1 MTYSIIF
8 KTIYPL
14 SVDNIKRFL
23 YLCTQNMKVTKTI
36 IIAILLTAGLLAG
49 CGDSRTDQML
59 SSIDTLMNN
68 HPDSALQMLDSLK
81 SEKPHWSKSQRMRYD
96 LLHLKAEN
104 KAFVP
109 LTSDSVA
116 QALVSYYDTWGNANE
131 RMMAHYLLGCL
142 YRDMGE
148 APQATEA
155 YLDAIAQADTTSRD
169 CDYKTLFRIYAQM
182 ATLYHKQLLLSE
194 EIEARKQVRH
204 YALLAKDTFNAIF
217 ALDKSISAYILLNK
231 KDDAELLQKEVL
243 RQYMDNGYIQEALL
257 SSTKLMYIYLDYPGN
272 LPKVKLLMDDYEKKS
287 NDFNRD
293 NELSGSKRQYYSYK
307 GQYYEMLNNLDSAE
321 FYYRKVYYPNTSSV
335 AKNPMYKGLLNV
347 FTKRHQADSISK
359 YAQLYCEVNDS
370 SIAKKD
376 QELTAQMAASYNY
389 YRYQKEARE
398 NETKANNTLIA
409 LITILALLVITS
421 MILWNRYQKIKKRKQ
436 QEFIDLNTKYQNA
449 TNEYNKNLRMLQI
462 LDNAHQGVIA
472 NIQEELDRT
481 KDESSRLSELNAEYE
496 SEKTRLEEENSKLAE
511 SLKTLERQKGLPNY
525 LEHTQLFME
534 TEIVRCL
541 KTLEMIPLSKVTEA
555 NWTKLTTE
563 VASFFP
569 QLLNDLNL
577 LPKMTKQKI
586 RVCLLVIL
594 KIQDS
599 CIANWLNLKASRIS
613 NIKSELNKEMFNDC
627 SARTI
632 YNNLRQKYN
641 ILSNG
646 K

>member
-1 MTYSIIF
+1 MRRII
-8 KTIYPL
+8 Y
-14 SVDNIKRFL
+14 
-23 YLCTQNMKVTKTI
+23 I
-36 IIAILLTAGLLAG
+36 IMIVGVLIACSEGREHAE
-49 CGDSRTDQML
+49 ML
-59 SSIDTLMNN
+59 DCIDTLMNN
-68 HPDSALQMLDSLK
+68 HPDSALRMLDSLK

-116 QALVSYYDTWGNANE
+116 KKLVSYYDTWGNANE
-131 RMMAHYLLGCL
+131 RMMAHYLLGCT

-148 APQATEA
+148 APQAIDA
-155 YLDAIAQADTTSRD
+155 YFNAITQADTISKD
-169 CDYKTLFRIYAQM
+169 CDYYTLSRIYAQM
-182 ATLYHKQLLLSE
+182 AEIYHKQLLFSY
-194 EIEARKQVRH
+194 EINACKQSCH
-204 YALLAKDTFNAIF
+204 YASLAKDTITAIF
-217 ALDKSISAYILLNK
+217 EKDTYAGIYIIINKRDSAEILL
-231 KDDAELLQKEVL
+231 KEVQSL
-243 RQYMDNGYIQEALL
+243 YKEYGFTQNALQ
-257 SSTKLMYIYLDYPGN
+257 SSTKLMHLYVQDER
-272 LPKVKLLMDDYEKKS
+272 KHSVTKELMDEYEAES
-287 NDFNRD
+287 NSFDRNH
-293 NELSGSKRQYYSYK
+293 ELSGTRRQYYYYK
-307 GQYYEMLNNLDSAE
+307 GKYFEGIQNLDSAE
-321 FYYRKVYYPNTSSV
+321 YYYRKVYHPKMSIV
-335 AKNPMYKGLLNV
+335 AKNPMYKGLLSV
-347 FTKRHQADSISK
+347 FTKRHQTDSIAK
-359 YAQLYCEVNDS
+359 YAQLYCETNDS

-398 NETKANNTLIA
+398 NETKANNTRIA
-409 LITILALLVITS
+409 LITILALLIITS
-421 MILWNRYQKIKKRKQ
+421 IILWYRYQKIKKRKQ
-436 QEFIDLNTKYQNA
+436 QEFINLNTKYQNA

-472 NIQEELDRT
+472 TIKEELDRT
-481 KDESSRLSELNAEYE
+481 KNESSRLSELNAEYE
-496 SEKTRLEEENSKLAE
+496 SVKTKLEEENSKLAD

-525 LEHTQLFME
+525 LENTQLFME
-534 TEIVRCL
+534 TEIVNHL
-541 KTLEMIPLSKVTEA
+541 KTLEMIPLSKISED

-613 NIKSELNKEMFNDC
+613 NIKSELNQEMFNDS
-627 SARTI
+627 SARTL

>member
-1 MTYSIIF
+1 
-8 KTIYPL
+8 
-14 SVDNIKRFL
+14 
-23 YLCTQNMKVTKTI
+23 
-36 IIAILLTAGLLAG
+36 
-49 CGDSRTDQML
+49 
-59 SSIDTLMNN
+59 
-68 HPDSALQMLDSLK
+68 
-81 SEKPHWSKSQRMRYD
+81 
-96 LLHLKAEN
+96 
-104 KAFVP
+104 
-109 LTSDSVA
+109 
-116 QALVSYYDTWGNANE
+116 
-131 RMMAHYLLGCL
+131 
-142 YRDMGE
+142 MGE

-563 VASFFP
+563 VACFFP